1 MYYYYYYYLKRRRKK
16 HIGYLFLSRALASFG
31 RTAPILI
38 FLVRLSSGENFE
50 NVSRI
55 DKRRFLKVEC
65 LLSLTNRT
73 NTSNHGEMRRH
84 RVIIKTYQ
92 DHQDKPDISCAIW
105 LHFSSNSFRG
115 KSQFDPKYHIIIRAS

>member
-16 HIGYLFLSRALASFG
+16 HIGYLFLSRAFASFG

-84 RVIIKTYQ
+84 RMIIKTNRTYLVPYGCTSPQ
-92 DHQDKPDISCAIW
+92 TLFAENHSLIPS
-105 LHFSSNSFRG
+105 
-115 KSQFDPKYHIIIRAS
+115 IIL